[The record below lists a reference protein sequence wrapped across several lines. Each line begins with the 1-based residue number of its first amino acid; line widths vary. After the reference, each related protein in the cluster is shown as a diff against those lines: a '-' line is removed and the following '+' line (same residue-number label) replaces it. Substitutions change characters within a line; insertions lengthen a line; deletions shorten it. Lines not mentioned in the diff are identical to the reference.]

1 MTAPHLSK
9 RSRIV
14 PAILLG
20 ATAFALAGCED
31 ERVDA
36 SAFPDQ
42 ASCEAAANAGATVF
56 STADCEVAFA
66 EALVE
71 YERSAPRYDDLALCE
86 DEHGGECV
94 AQQGSGGSS
103 IFMPL
108 MAGYLM
114 GSLLNNSRAQTQPL
128 YRDSAGK
135 YATSSGSTVLNGNKG
150 SAKLAPTSFRSGA
163 ATAAAAPMTRAS
175 VKATGGFGSSRT
187 SSFSNGRG
195 TFGG

>member
-9 RSRIV
+9 RTRIM

-20 ATAFALAGCED
+20 ASAFALTACED
-31 ERVDA
+31 DRVDA
-36 SAFPDQ
+36 NAFPDKE
-42 ASCEAAANAGATVF
+42 SCVAAAREGLQAF
-56 STADCEVAFA
+56 SVADCETAFA

-86 DEHGGECV
+86 EQHGGECV
-94 AQQGSGGSS
+94 AQQGAGGSS

-114 GSLLNNSRAQTQPL
+114 GSLLSNSRAQTQPL

-135 YATSSGSTVLNGNKG
+135 FATASGATVLNTNRG
-150 SAKLAPTSFRSGA
+150 SGKMAAASFRAAPTT
-163 ATAAAAPMTRAS
+163 ATAAPMSRAT
-175 VKATGGFGSSRT
+175 VNATGGFGSSRT
-187 SSFSNGRG
+187 GGFSSGR
-195 TFGG
+195 TTSGG